1 MSDYWFGNIPS
12 NWSTRSIGSIYSY
25 RNIKVSDN
33 DYPPLSVTMK
43 GIIPQLSTAA
53 KSDDHDNRKLV
64 KKGDFVINSRSDRR
78 GSCGIA
84 YQDGSVSLINSV
96 LSPKSNMNYDFYNY
110 LFHSAEFA
118 SEFYKWGHG
127 IVDDLW
133 TTGWDEMKKIDIPI
147 PPVDVQNKIS
157 KILDDKTF
165 KIDALIANEQKQ
177 IEKLKAYKQA
187 LISEVVTKGLDPN
200 VPMKDSGVDWIGK
213 IPQNWKIT
221 KLKIAY
227 QNINEKYSDAR
238 LPYIGLENIESFSG
252 QYIKTLKSQFYDL
265 KDSIKALKGCVI
277 FGKLRPYLAKSYIVE
292 EDCLVSSEF
301 AVFNSLKGNSA
312 DYLELLFLSQQF
324 IQVINSSTYG
334 AKMPRADIDFIN
346 NLYIP
351 LPSQNTQK
359 NISTFLKKKLS
370 IINKT
375 IGKKENIILLFKEI
389 KKSLIY
395 EYVTGKKEVE

>member
-1 MSDYWFGNIPS
+1 
-12 NWSTRSIGSIYSY
+12 
-25 RNIKVSDN
+25 
-33 DYPPLSVTMK
+33 MK

-133 TTGWDEMKKIDIPI
+133 TTGWDEMKRIDIPI

-165 KIDALIANEQKQ
+165 KIDALIANEQQQ
-177 IEKLKAYKQA
+177 IEKLKAYKQS

-200 VPMKDSGVDWIGK
+200 VPMKDSSVDWIGK
-213 IPQNWKIT
+213 IPEGWKIIRI
-221 KLKIAY
+221 KDAFSLK
-227 QNINEKYSDAR
+227 NEKSYEPINKVNLISLYTELGVVQNKDIV
-238 LPYIGLENIESFSG
+238 Y
-252 QYIKTLKSQFYDL
+252 KTGN
-265 KDSIKALKGCVI
+265 KA
-277 FGKLRPYLAKSYIVE
+277 
-292 EDCLVSSEF
+292 
-301 AVFNSLKGNSA
+301 
-312 DYLELLFLSQQF
+312 
-324 IQVINSSTYG
+324 
-334 AKMPRADIDFIN
+334 
-346 NLYIP
+346 
-351 LPSQNTQK
+351 
-359 NISTFLKKKLS
+359 ISTEGYKTVKKGD
-370 IINKT
+370 IIV
-375 IGKKENIILLFKEI
+375 NIILSWMGAIGVSDYDGVTSPAYDIYEPKNGISSKYFHFLFRTKAFAGECFKQGRGIMMMRWRTYSDEFRSISIPFPDNNNQTEIVEILNSKSELISELVKIKEQKI
-389 KKSLIY
+389 EKLQQYKQSLIY
-395 EYVTGKKEVE
+395 EYVTGKKEIRQ